1 MNEIITCQGKTIK
14 KSDFLWLKTIINDN
28 PDWSRHQITK
38 EICDHW
44 NWRTQTGHL
53 KTFAARSM
61 IDKLEQRGFIDL
73 PPVRTTLRRN
83 LRPPFP
89 EGFTPPLIHSVE
101 EKLKGLLPLSIHIPA
116 PCSYEEA
123 CFGYYLSK
131 YHYLGFHRTVGQNLK
146 IIIKDRFARDLA
158 CLLFGSAAW
167 QTEPRDR
174 FIGWIPEI
182 RSRNINLMTNNT
194 RFLIFPWVR
203 VPHLASHILG
213 LVTRHLQ
220 QYWLKKYNHPIH
232 MVETFVEKHR
242 FNGTCYKAANWIRV
256 GQTKG
261 RSRQERHGKMVVPIK
276 DIFLYPL
283 SRNFRQALCG
293 ESS

>member
-1 MNEIITCQGKTIK
+1 MKEIITCQGKAIRN
-14 KSDFLWLKTIINDN
+14 SDILWLKAIINDN

-44 NWRTQTGHL
+44 NWRTQTGQM

-61 IDKLEQRGFIDL
+61 IDKLEQRGYLHL

-89 EGFTPPLIHSVE
+89 DGFTPQLIYSITE
-101 EKLKGLLPLSIHIPA
+101 DLKSLSPISIHIPE
-116 PCSYEEA
+116 PCS
-123 CFGYYLSK
+123 
-131 YHYLGFHRTVGQNLK
+131 
-146 IIIKDRFARDLA
+146 
-158 CLLFGSAAW
+158 
-167 QTEPRDR
+167 
-174 FIGWIPEI
+174 
-182 RSRNINLMTNNT
+182 
-194 RFLIFPWVR
+194 
-203 VPHLASHILG
+203 
-213 LVTRHLQ
+213 
-220 QYWLKKYNHPIH
+220 
-232 MVETFVEKHR
+232 VEQHR
-242 FNGTCYKAANWIRV
+242 FKGTCYKAVNWIWA